1 MLRLGKLHGWR
12 QRKRSVGFCPT
23 MFDQILSENIVFEV
37 FVWFFTYLE
46 RGMCLWGWSDQL
58 LRSLFL
64 HCCLD
69 ECTVVE
75 GNDPDFK
82 DIPCS
87 SVCAF
92 SCCRG
97 LLISQSTA
105 PNGSRHSFSC
115 IRGLNWNLPNA
126 WVVPCFVPSLW
137 RCWRSLN
144 FASSLPLSLGGCKLK
159 SSKWSPSF

>member
-23 MFDQILSENIVFEV
+23 TFDQILSENIVFEV
-37 FVWFFTYLE
+37 FVWFFTCLE

-64 HCCLD
+64 NCCLD

-105 PNGSRHSFSC
+105 PNGP
-115 IRGLNWNLPNA
+115 PNT
-126 WVVPCFVPSLW
+126 SL
-137 RCWRSLN
+137 
-144 FASSLPLSLGGCKLK
+144 
-159 SSKWSPSF
+159 SPSSPQDVFHRWSKPTSHRQHSNEKPNMLYTSYLDCLDT